1 MAGEF
6 QERGVSREI
15 LKLRDVEEKQNILKE
30 RLLLIGQNLI
40 DTKEETSDKI
50 NEIKKD
56 VDSLKDDVDRI
67 KSFLDLISG
76 EMSKFAKKDDIE
88 ILKKQA
94 KMFQPLEFVRKSE
107 LKMKKDFEENCW
119 ELWNR

>member
-15 LKLRDVEEKQNILKE
+15 LKLRDVEEKQNILKD

-56 VDSLKDDVDRI
+56 VESLKDDVDRI

-107 LKMKKDFEENCW
+107 LKMKKDFEEN
-119 ELWNR
+119 

>member
-15 LKLRDVEEKQNILKE
+15 LKLRDVEEKQNILKD

-56 VDSLKDDVDRI
+56 VDSLKDDV
-67 KSFLDLISG
+67 
-76 EMSKFAKKDDIE
+76 E

-107 LKMKKDFEENCW
+107 LKMKKDFEEN
-119 ELWNR
+119 